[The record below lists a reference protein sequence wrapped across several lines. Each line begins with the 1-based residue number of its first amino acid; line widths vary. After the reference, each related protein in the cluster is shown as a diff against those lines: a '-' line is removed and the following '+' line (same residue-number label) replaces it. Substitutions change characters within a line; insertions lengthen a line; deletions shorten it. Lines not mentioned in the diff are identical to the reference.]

1 MEKNVVS
8 QYQQNQNN
16 SDSMFKKFKESA
28 QVSEMYASDVER
40 VYKSAIEGRYG
51 ENGSQAVFQFLKE
64 QNPNM
69 DASLYKRIQETIE
82 AGRDSFE
89 ENQKVLIDKKRIYE
103 TSLAVFPGNI
113 MAGFFGFPRIDLA
126 KYDIVT
132 SDRTQ
137 DAFDSKKDE
146 EVKLR

>member
-1 MEKNVVS
+1 MSAAAKWILGIFILFLVTGISFGLSVMGTFNSFVSMEKNVVS

-16 SDSMFKKFKESA
+16 YDSMFKKFKESA

-69 DASLYKRIQETIE
+69 DASLYKRIQK
-82 AGRDSFE
+82 F
-89 ENQKVLIDKKRIYE
+89 
-103 TSLAVFPGNI
+103 
-113 MAGFFGFPRIDLA
+113 
-126 KYDIVT
+126 
-132 SDRTQ
+132 
-137 DAFDSKKDE
+137 
-146 EVKLR
+146 